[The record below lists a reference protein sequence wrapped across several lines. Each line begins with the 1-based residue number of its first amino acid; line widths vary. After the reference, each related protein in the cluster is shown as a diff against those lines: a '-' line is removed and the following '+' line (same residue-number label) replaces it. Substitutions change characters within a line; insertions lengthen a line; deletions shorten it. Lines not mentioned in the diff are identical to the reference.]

1 MASQWENFLRNL
13 GEWRGSF
20 TSISPQGELQ
30 ESTASLLSLEEL
42 PGERLVRF
50 RLRRYG
56 PEGPAAPPTREM
68 EQELRSLGR
77 QVVFFASGAFA
88 KGSLQLAPGTPGG
101 GEFAFVHADRR
112 HRLVQLYSAEGQFTG
127 LVLIREFRVG
137 CEAAERP
144 PLEPELLLGSWRGE
158 AATIRADWPEPEPA
172 DCRIEV
178 RTGNG
183 GLLLHTAI
191 GDETGESPAADGRDR
206 LLLLPD
212 GGWSLTPLA
221 LSHRAPARLEAGW
234 LTAPNRM
241 ERLIRRFDASGAWQ
255 SSTWIVA
262 ERA

>member
-20 TSISPQGELQ
+20 TSISPQGEVQ
-30 ESTASLLSLEEL
+30 ESTASLLSLEEE

-56 PEGPAAPPTREM
+56 PEGTDAPPTREL

-112 HRLVQLYSAEGQFTG
+112 HRLVQLYSAEGEFTG

-137 CEAAERP
+137 SEAAERP
-144 PLEPELLLGSWRGE
+144 ALEPQQLVGSWRGE
-158 AATIRADWPEPEPA
+158 AATISADWPEPELA
-172 DCRIEV
+172 ECRIEG
-178 RTGNG
+178 RAGSA
-183 GLLLHTAI
+183 GLQLHTTV
-191 GDETGESPAADGRDR
+191 GSETSESPAADGRDR

-234 LTAPNRM
+234 LPAPGRM
-241 ERLIRRFDASGAWQ
+241 ERLIRRVDASGAWR

-262 ERA
+262 ERT

>member
-56 PEGPAAPPTREM
+56 PEGTAAPPTREM

-77 QVVFFASGAFA
+77 QVVFFVSGAFA

>member
-1 MASQWENFLRNL
+1 MARQWENFLRNL

-56 PEGPAAPPTREM
+56 PEGTAAPPTREM

>member
-13 GEWRGSF
+13 GQWRGSF
-20 TSISPQGELQ
+20 TSFSAQGVEQ
-30 ESTASLLSLEEL
+30 ESTASLLSLEEE

-56 PEGPAAPPTREM
+56 PEGPAAPPTREL

-77 QVVFFASGAFA
+77 QVVFFTSGAFA

-112 HRLVQLYSAEGQFTG
+112 HRLVQLYSDAGQLTG

-137 CEAAERP
+137 REATERP
-144 PLEPELLLGSWRGE
+144 PLEPQQLVGSWRGE
-158 AATIRADWPEPEPA
+158 AATISADWPEPEHA
-172 DCRIEV
+172 ECRMVV
-178 RTGNG
+178 RAENG
-183 GLLLHTAI
+183 GVHINTTIAA
-191 GDETGESPAADGRDR
+191 ETSESPAADGCDR

-212 GGWSLTPLA
+212 GGWSLTPLQ

-234 LTAPNRM
+234 LTAPNRL
-241 ERLIRRFDASGAWQ
+241 ERLIRRFDAGGAWR
-255 SSTWIVA
+255 SSSWIVA